1 MNWYAKNINNQRF
14 DKNNIG
20 TLKSGFFV
28 NKNKN
33 FLPLP
38 LKQPKT
44 LGERK
49 RLISFVL
56 VSFIFLNSLKCD

>member
-1 MNWYAKNINNQRF
+1 LTKIIY
-14 DKNNIG
+14 G

-56 VSFIFLNSLKCD
+56 VSFIILNSLKCD

>member
-1 MNWYAKNINNQRF
+1 MNWYAKISTIR
-14 DKNNIG
+14 DLIEIIYG

-44 LGERK
+44 LGEGE
-49 RLISFVL
+49 RLIFCSY
-56 VSFIFLNSLKCD
+56 FLHHFKFS